1 MKIKWIVIALITGL
15 LPILSHAGIKEETPI
30 NRTAQGAS
38 FNQTLD
44 VSKYSE
50 LSMQAVYST
59 STMNNASIS
68 DGRYSSATIT
78 VVDYAFLD
86 GRTSSA
92 TITQFTGNNTSA
104 IDGAVITINGR
115 AYTEGIDWS
124 RGFSSTNTMASLAAA
139 LTAHPE
145 YDAYVSSN
153 IITLQSVSSGTAAN
167 SWSLTSS
174 VPTRISTTPWA
185 AGQPHGYLNIAGT
198 TLTEGTHWNA
208 ETSNA
213 VTALNIRDAIN
224 AHSTLSAMTTAFVQA
239 SGVVRVTA
247 RSVGV
252 NDYSLGVSSF
262 AALTVSFTP
271 LIGGAT
277 SDISLSGDTFYKP
290 SHGFGEGLAVV
301 LSTEA
306 GTAPTGLAIKTTYYV
321 IPVDTNYFK
330 LADSSTMAV
339 AGSAINITAVGGGS
353 TIILRPIV
361 LTLGSAGFTWQAS
374 NDGVNFS
381 TTSLLGITY
390 VTPSNFLW
398 DLSSYA
404 YKYLRFVYTGPTWG
418 GINLAIKFFGRE

>member
-1 MKIKWIVIALITGL
+1 MLVALITGL
-15 LPILSHAGIKEETPI
+15 LPILSHAAVIEETAI
-30 NRTAQGAS
+30 DKTAQGAS
-38 FNQTLD
+38 FNKSID
-44 VSKYSE
+44 VSKYNR
-50 LSMQAVYST
+50 LSVQAIYST
-59 STMNNASIS
+59 STIATSLTS

-78 VVDYAFLD
+78 VVDYAYLD

-185 AGQPHGYLNIAGT
+185 AGQPHGYLAINGT
-198 TLTEGTHWNA
+198 TLTEGTAWNA
-208 ETSNA
+208 ETSAA

-224 AHSTLSAMTTAFVQA
+224 ANSTLSALTTAYVQA

-252 NDYSLGVSSF
+252 NAYPINVSSYP
-262 AALTVSFTP
+262 ALTYSFVT
-271 LIGGAT
+271 LMNGAT
-277 SDISLSGDTFYKP
+277 TDVSLTGDTFYEP

-301 LSTEA
+301 LSTAA
-306 GTAPTGLAIKTTYYV
+306 GSAPTGLAIKTTYYV
-321 IPVDTNYFK
+321 IPIDTNYFQ

-339 AGSAINITAVGGGS
+339 AGSEIDITAVAGES
-353 TIILRPIV
+353 SFNIRPIA
-361 LTLGSAGFTWQAS
+361 LTVGPAAFTWKAS
-374 NDGVNFS
+374 NDGTNFTVLNI
-381 TTSLLGITY
+381 TTNTVLYT
-390 VTPSNFLW
+390 TPTNTVW
-398 DLSSYA
+398 DLGEYA
-404 YKYLRFVYTGPTWG
+404 YKYLRIAFTGPTWG
-418 GINLAIKFFGRE
+418 GINLAIKLFGRE